1 MNVKDLKSFE
11 AVYEER
17 GINQA
22 AQKLFITPQG
32 LSRNIKMLESELDTV
47 LFVRTKQGVRP
58 TESAE
63 LLHERAGILIREFEE
78 IRNGIQQL
86 KNEKRLLR
94 IGCACGVFN
103 VLSFPVIQRFIDEN
117 PEISVEWCE
126 YSNQEVKER
135 LKDSTIEYGFVVGA
149 WKENGVKN
157 RRLAG
162 CRVCLLVYEGHPFYD
177 LEEVTIDMVRG
188 EKLILMNEYFHMYHD
203 FLEAC
208 EVRGFK
214 PLIAAKTAD
223 ANFQYQLCRQKT
235 GLAVVPDFAAEHFR
249 MDHMRAIPFRERL
262 RWEVY
267 GVYKENN
274 GCYSVIRALEDFLR
288 SQSADFPEE

>member
-47 LFVRTKQGVRP
+47 LFERTKQGVRP

-94 IGCACGVFN
+94 IGCA
-103 VLSFPVIQRFIDEN
+103 
-117 PEISVEWCE
+117 
-126 YSNQEVKER
+126 
-135 LKDSTIEYGFVVGA
+135 
-149 WKENGVKN
+149 
-157 RRLAG
+157 
-162 CRVCLLVYEGHPFYD
+162 
-177 LEEVTIDMVRG
+177 
-188 EKLILMNEYFHMYHD
+188 
-203 FLEAC
+203 
-208 EVRGFK
+208 
-214 PLIAAKTAD
+214 
-223 ANFQYQLCRQKT
+223 
-235 GLAVVPDFAAEHFR
+235 
-249 MDHMRAIPFRERL
+249 
-262 RWEVY
+262 
-267 GVYKENN
+267 
-274 GCYSVIRALEDFLR
+274 
-288 SQSADFPEE
+288 

>member
-47 LFVRTKQGVRP
+47 LFERTKQGVRP

-149 WKENGVKN
+149 WKEDGVKN

-188 EKLILMNEYFHMYHD
+188 E
-203 FLEAC
+203 
-208 EVRGFK
+208 
-214 PLIAAKTAD
+214 
-223 ANFQYQLCRQKT
+223 
-235 GLAVVPDFAAEHFR
+235 
-249 MDHMRAIPFRERL
+249 
-262 RWEVY
+262 
-267 GVYKENN
+267 
-274 GCYSVIRALEDFLR
+274 
-288 SQSADFPEE
+288 

>member
-17 GINQA
+17 SINQA
-22 AQKLFITPQG
+22 AQRLFITPQG

-47 LFVRTKQGVRP
+47 LFERTKQGVKP
-58 TESAE
+58 TGSAE

-103 VLSFPVIQRFIDEN
+103 VLSFPVIQEFMDEN
-117 PEISVEWCE
+117 PDISVEWCE
-126 YSNQEVKER
+126 YSNQEVRER
-135 LKDSTIEYGFVVGA
+135 LNDSTIEYGFIVGE
-149 WKENGVKN
+149 WKEPGVIN
-157 RRLAG
+157 QRLAG
-162 CRVCLLVYEGHPFYD
+162 CGVSLLVYEGHPFY
-177 LEEVTIDMVRG
+177 EECEVTIDMVRG
-188 EKLILMNEYFHMYHD
+188 EKLILMNEYFRMYHD

-208 EVRGFK
+208 KVRGFL
-214 PLIAAKTAD
+214 PEVAAKTAD
-223 ANFQYQLCRQKT
+223 SNFQYQLCRQKT

-249 MDHMRAIPFRERL
+249 LDRMRAIPFRERL
-262 RWEVY
+262 KWEVY
-267 GVYKENN
+267 GVYRENN
-274 GCYSVIRALEDFLR
+274 RCYSVIRTLEEYLQR
-288 SQSADFPEE
+288 RIPEMTEG